1 MELENRMLAGQGG
14 KNPLRQE
21 VEQNYDNGVA
31 EQMKA
36 MEIFDYYKSMGGQM
50 TNEEGGEAGWTPENV
65 QMFNNLLN
73 AEAPNRTSI
82 MEEIDTDLRQKGY
95 NTSQTTDAMGHKTT
109 TVGGKND

>member
-14 KNPLRQE
+14 ETPLRQE

-50 TNEEGGEAGWTPENV
+50 TNEEGGQAGWTPEDV
-65 QMFNNLLN
+65 QMFNNLLDV
-73 AEAPNRTSI
+73 EAPNRTSI
-82 MEEIDTDLRQKGY
+82 GDEIATGLRQKGY
-95 NTSQTTDAMGHKTT
+95 NTSQEVDAMGRKTT
-109 TVGGKND
+109 ILGGKND